1 MRKSPGSTEPGSV
14 TTTLSP
20 TSKLSAPQTTPWTPS
35 SEMPSPCRVCLWPS
49 GTTWTWHQLM
59 VLPLDCGSG
68 VFCRTLPTTMGP
80 EMSGTWTSS
89 SSSPTL
95 TSSAMRSSGVPEA
108 GNWVCSRIHDRGM
121 RIWLHLHSE
130 VLAEPDVAF
139 NHVAHI
145 QHPVAEHQGPLHT
158 HAEGE
163 A

>member
-1 MRKSPGSTEPGSV
+1 
-14 TTTLSP
+14 
-20 TSKLSAPQTTPWTPS
+20 
-35 SEMPSPCRVCLWPS
+35 
-49 GTTWTWHQLM
+49 
-59 VLPLDCGSG
+59 
-68 VFCRTLPTTMGP
+68 GP

-121 RIWLHLHSE
+121 RIWLNLHSE

-163 A
+163 AGVLRVCDTGGAQHIGVHHPAAAPFDPLGATL